1 MAKKN
6 SKEIKKSKSK
16 RQKKSLMK
24 QSTTITVFNSISMTF
39 FAVLLA
45 CFTTAALLYAGIIDK
60 LAEQI
65 NSINTLENIDV
76 HINNMKDSLNK
87 YIIFGDETG
96 KTDFEEE
103 YNSGERFNQIIEDI
117 RQNENVAQQDVK
129 LNEFID
135 TYSVVSRG
143 LLSARDLMVNGQTQ
157 DAILEM
163 NNSNLNSS
171 LSLIFEI
178 KRELSDSANEA
189 TLRESKNSRMI
200 IYIIVGITI
209 TFLASLVTLAAV
221 QIWFLKMRVFK
232 PLRKIEGQLNDF
244 AEGKLDTEFK
254 LIEDESNIGELV
266 KSINRS
272 KYFLRRMTEDASYC
286 LGLIA
291 QGDLSFYIRQEYKGD
306 FSAIKDSMDKILSDL
321 NEVFGEIQISVSE
334 VADGSAQVADG
345 ANNLSDGATVQA
357 SSIEELSAS
366 IAEITE
372 QIDENTKNSKRVN
385 ELSLEMG
392 DQLVNNNS
400 QMQKTLEA
408 MQNIERTSKE
418 IVKIIKEID
427 NIAFQTNILALNAA
441 VEAAKAGD
449 AGRGFS
455 VVADEVRLLASRSA
469 DSARTTASLIKDTI
483 LAVTTGSKLAEQT
496 ASSLENV
503 LELSNETNEIVSV
516 ISRASAE
523 QDEYIKQVKASVD
536 QISSV
541 VQTNSATAEESA
553 AASDELSAQAQT
565 LKSAVDHF
573 SLREKEED

>member
-1 MAKKN
+1 MARKK
-6 SKEIKKSKSK
+6 SQEIKRSKNK
-16 RQKKSLMK
+16 RQKKSFMK
-24 QSTTITVFNSISMTF
+24 QSTAITVFNSVSIVL
-39 FAVLLA
+39 FAFLLA
-45 CFTTAALLYAGIIDK
+45 CFTTAALLYAGIIDRMT
-60 LAEQI
+60 EQI
-65 NSINTLENIDV
+65 STNSIIESTQA
-76 HINNMKDSLNK
+76 HINSMKDSLNQ
-87 YIIFGDETG
+87 YIVIGVETG
-96 KTDFEEE
+96 KADFENE
-103 YNSGERFNQIIEDI
+103 YKSGETFNQIIESI
-117 RQNENVAQQDVK
+117 RQNEYIAEQNMK
-129 LNEFID
+129 LDEFVD
-135 TYSVVSRG
+135 TYGKISSDF
-143 LLSARDLMVNGQTQ
+143 LSARDLMVNGQRQ
-157 DAILEM
+157 EAALAI
-163 NNSNLNSS
+163 NSTNLNSS
-171 LSLIFEI
+171 INFISNI
-178 KRELSDSANEA
+178 KTELLDSANE
-189 TLRESKNSRMI
+189 TILRESKNSRMI
-200 IYIIVGITI
+200 IYFIVGFTLI
-209 TFLASLVTLAAV
+209 FLASLAVIAVV
-221 QIWFLKMRVFK
+221 QIWFLRMRVFK
-232 PLRKIEGQLNDF
+232 PLRKIDGQLNDF
-244 AEGKLDTEFK
+244 SEGKLDTEFK

-306 FSAIKDSMDKILSDL
+306 FSAIKDSMDKILDDL
-321 NEVFGEIQISVSE
+321 NEVFGEIKISVSE

-392 DQLVNNNS
+392 EQLANNNS
-400 QMQKTLEA
+400 QMKKTLEA
-408 MQNIERTSKE
+408 MQNIEKTSKE

-483 LAVTTGSKLAEQT
+483 IAVTSGSKLAEQT

-503 LELSNETNEIVSV
+503 LELSKETNEIVGV
-516 ISRASAE
+516 ISTASAE

-541 VQTNSATAEESA
+541 VQTNSATAQESA

-573 SLREKEED
+573 SLREIED